1 MIDKIIS
8 RTYTTGKHKT
18 VVKEFQRGLD
28 QVQTRSSY
36 VNDQLY
42 FRKWIIKGYN
52 KAVEYM
58 QAYHNGIPFKGSRS
72 KIDYYA

>member
-58 QAYHNGIPFKGSRS
+58 QAYHNGIPFKGSRN
-72 KIDYYA
+72 KIDYYV